1 MVCSLLY
8 LEKSSIVLVYY
19 PAAVVALRN
28 EILGGPQRFGET
40 IFALAHFHS
49 LAQLG
54 EREGQVGVTELV
66 TCVMVPPDGAVLW

>member
-28 EILGGPQRFGET
+28 EILGGPQRLVET
-40 IFALAHFHS
+40 IFVLAHFHS
-49 LAQLG
+49 FAQLG

-66 TCVMVPPDGAVLW
+66 TSVLVPPDRTVL